1 MDRARL
7 GCDADIRVTSDGPLR
22 LTLDGCDRTIQ
33 VGKGTSRVGCV
44 SRRSFCIRVPK
55 RLRARVN
62 LRGRKRGRYTVRIVA
77 RTRGGKVV
85 RSKRVYRTCAKKRAR
100 R

>member
-1 MDRARL
+1 MRGR
-7 GCDADIRVTSDGPLR
+7 RVTSA
-22 LTLDGCDRTIQ
+22 
-33 VGKGTSRVGCV
+33 RVTVAG
-44 SRRSFCIRVPK
+44 RRVRVTRRGG

-62 LRGRKRGRYTVRIVA
+62 LRGRKSGRYTVRIVA